1 MSTTVVLPLHK
12 NFMPVSSSFHVF
24 RRLSY
29 RAAKLD
35 TGQKVPTSKPLLS
48 SGTFKSRVGGQD
60 FDVEEERVAAA
71 DEYACHRLTR
81 FQRRTG
87 ARPSLGFSHIAEDTT
102 SVAGI
107 PKTAQ
112 GAVTSAQNA
121 IQNATTNTS
130 SVLSDTTRDAGEKA
144 TQALQDAKQSA
155 TDAGKKEL
163 NKATDEV
170 SSSFRSKFPHKTYT
184 VYVLCGE

>member
-1 MSTTVVLPLHK
+1 M
-12 NFMPVSSSFHVF
+12 
-24 RRLSY
+24 
-29 RAAKLD
+29 
-35 TGQKVPTSKPLLS
+35 
-48 SGTFKSRVGGQD
+48 
-60 FDVEEERVAAA
+60 VEEERVAAA

-102 SVAGI
+102 GVAGI

-130 SVLSDTTRDAGEKA
+130 SVLSDTARAAGEKA

-155 TDAGKKEL
+155 TDAMPKRLYEQPWL
-163 NKATDEV
+163 DPLATI
-170 SSSFRSKFPHKTYT
+170 
-184 VYVLCGE
+184 